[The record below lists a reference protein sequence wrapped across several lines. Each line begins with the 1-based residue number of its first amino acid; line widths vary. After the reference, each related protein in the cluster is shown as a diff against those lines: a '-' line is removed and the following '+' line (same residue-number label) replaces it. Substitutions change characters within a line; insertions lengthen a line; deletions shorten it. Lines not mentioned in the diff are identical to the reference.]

1 MVGYFDETCSL
12 LTNFLSCYQDT
23 FPGRGK
29 FHDLAEAFRPERFL
43 LNDKLNP
50 AIRDSETVAFGFG
63 RRSVIQLNATVCN
76 SGTHARFKF
85 LVYFAPSISKV

>member
-1 MVGYFDETCSL
+1 MSTEDIESQRTL
-12 LTNFLSCYQDT
+12 LSSGTHGT

-63 RRSVIQLNATVCN
+63 RR
-76 SGTHARFKF
+76 
-85 LVYFAPSISKV
+85 